1 MASDKAQLNRHV
13 HFKKT
18 LEDVGDVVV
27 DVERGLVEDTG
38 KYLNKAIA
46 FIKIDYFT
54 NNNIPMFHKVYLSMH
69 YTSFL

>member
-38 KYLNKAIA
+38 KYPNKTMA
-46 FIKIDYFT
+46 FIKMWKTALMYVERTF
-54 NNNIPMFHKVYLSMH
+54 P
-69 YTSFL
+69 